1 MVQAVAAWLLAY
13 AVHSTLLLGAAA
25 LVAGRVVRDPAWRE
39 TLWKAALVGA
49 VLTVSVQTLA
59 NIRPAIGR
67 WNVSIA
73 RAPAPAD
80 RARPAAE
87 WKASDAAT
95 PPAAATREPA
105 ATNSTPASTSA
116 SAASPSAA
124 SPTAASTAGSTAA
137 TASSSTPASTAAA
150 PAAPARW
157 EAAPQPPASP
167 AGAGW
172 GGLLLLVWAAGAAL
186 LLARVAW
193 RQAALHRLLR
203 DRVRVDDAAL
213 LALLD
218 GLRRKAGIATAV
230 RLTRSERCATP
241 MALGMDEVCVP
252 GRFVAELAPDEQRG
266 ALAHELAHLARRDP
280 LWHLAAGV
288 AEALFFFQPLN
299 RLARRRLRESAE
311 YLADD
316 WAVRQTGSPMGLAR
330 CLVEVAAWV
339 SASPTPVPE
348 GALAMAEGDSSSLAR
363 RVERL
368 VARADL
374 PALPRIGVRA
384 AAALALLAA
393 VALVAPA
400 VAPLAVAEA
409 SRVAD
414 PEEAWDTHDS
424 KPRAP
429 QQEPVVIRHPDP
441 AQPLAGRV
449 EWAAD
454 QARRGGR
461 RSYWL
466 GWSITPVARRG
477 NAHIED
483 SHGLNTFEID
493 GRPLPA
499 LVGASERDALLLFR
513 VGAGGRIERVS
524 ARVGRLGFATE
535 GVPIYWLGGARTE
548 QSLDWL
554 MARER
559 SESTLDVRG
568 GLLETIALHP
578 VPERVVPL
586 LLDRL
591 RGAGQEEVRA
601 AAAEGLGHHPRPDA
615 LRALVAASEQ
625 DRAEDVRTEAVEAVG
640 EMRTGEAL
648 AALRQ
653 ILRGSRHV
661 EVRREAAE
669 SLGEQEGPGIAAELD
684 QVARTDPAEEV
695 QMEAAEALGEQP
707 AARALPVL
715 SRLARTHP
723 NLEVRREA
731 VETLGDLPALAG
743 LAALDEIAA
752 RDTDPEVQR
761 EAVETIAGY
770 PPEVS
775 RPRILRFATGSAS
788 PEVRREAVEQLG
800 DSKSPEALGDLERIA
815 MRDRDPDVQREAVEA
830 MGAQPAE
837 RAVPVL
843 ARMAWNAPS
852 LDARREAAEALG
864 DLKIEAA
871 LAALDSIVARHPDE
885 DVQMEA
891 VETIGDFPA
900 RLSRPRLERI
910 RDTHPSLTI
919 RTEAAE
925 TLSDLASR

>member
-1 MVQAVAAWLLAY
+1 MSPIVQAVAAWLLAY

-59 NIRPAIGR
+59 NFRPAVGR
-67 WNVSIA
+67 WNVAIS
-73 RAPAPAD
+73 RVPAPAD
-80 RARPAAE
+80 RAEPATE
-87 WKASDAAT
+87 WKTSDAAT
-95 PPAAATREPA
+95 PAAAATREPA
-105 ATNSTPASTSA
+105 AMNPATASTSA
-116 SAASPSAA
+116 SAASP
-124 SPTAASTAGSTAA
+124 TAASAAVSTPAS
-137 TASSSTPASTAAA
+137 ASSSTTANT
-150 PAAPARW
+150 PAAPTAPATW
-157 EAAPQPPASP
+157 EASAQSPAS
-167 AGAGW
+167 GTGTGW
-172 GGLLLLVWAAGAAL
+172 GGILLLAWAMGAAL

-203 DRVRVDDAAL
+203 DRVPVDDRAL

-252 GRFVAELAPDEQRG
+252 GRFVAELAVDEQRG

-316 WAVRQTGSPMGLAR
+316 WAVRQTGSPLGLAR

-414 PEEAWDTHDS
+414 PEERWGAHDAR
-424 KPRAP
+424 PRVS

-441 AQPLAGRV
+441 AQPLASRL

-461 RSYWL
+461 RGYWV
-466 GWSITPVARRG
+466 GWAITPVALRG
-477 NAHIED
+477 NGHVED
-483 SHGLNTFEID
+483 SHGLNTGEID

-513 VGAGGRIERVS
+513 VGAGGRLERVS
-524 ARVGRLGFATE
+524 ARVGRLGFATD
-535 GVPIYWLGGARTE
+535 GVPIYWLGGTRTE
-548 QSLDWL
+548 ESLAWL
-554 MARER
+554 EARER
-559 SESTLDVRG
+559 SEGTVDVRRM
-568 GLLETIALHP
+568 LLRSIALHP
-578 VPERVVPL
+578 VPDRVVPL
-586 LLDRL
+586 LLQRL
-591 RGAGQEEVRA
+591 RDRQDGLRK

-615 LRALVAASEQ
+615 LRALVAASEE
-625 DRAEDVRTEAVEAVG
+625 DRSEDVRTEAVEAVG
-640 EMRTGEAL
+640 EMRTAEAS

-669 SLGEQEGPGIAAELD
+669 SLGEHEGPGIAAELE

-695 QMEAAEALGEQP
+695 QMEAAEALGDQP

-715 SRLARTHP
+715 ARLARTHP
-723 NLEVRREA
+723 SVEVRREA

-743 LAALDEIAA
+743 LPALDEIAA
-752 RDTDPEVQR
+752 RDADPEVQR
-761 EAVETIAGY
+761 EAVSTIAGY

-775 RPRILRFATGSAS
+775 RPRMLRLATGAAS

-843 ARMAWNAPS
+843 ARMAWSHPAI
-852 LDARREAAEALG
+852 DARRQAAETLG
-864 DLKIEAA
+864 DLKTEAA

-910 RDTHPSLTI
+910 RDSHPSLTI